1 MATASRS
8 RVSTPAWI
16 SASSTDVTRLG
27 ALLDTIAGWRVFKP
41 IVFLACLAPGVWL
54 GYRAYQAFALGQD
67 LALGADPVKTFEHE
81 TGIAALSILL
91 VTLSVTPVRRLL
103 QVNRLQRVRRMLGV
117 WSFTYALVHL
127 LMYLVFDRSCY
138 SFGTCEFSE
147 LWQDLLKRP
156 FIFVGMFAFSIL
168 LALAVTST
176 TGWVRRLKK
185 NWQRLH
191 RLVYV
196 AAAAAVIHFIWIQ
209 KSDFRVPFRF
219 GFWLLVVLT
228 VRVGLT
234 IEKRRARGQ
243 KPVTA

>member
-1 MATASRS
+1 MA
-8 RVSTPAWI
+8 
-16 SASSTDVTRLG
+16 RLG

-41 IVFLACLAPGVWL
+41 IVFLACLAPAVWL

-81 TGIAALSILL
+81 TGITALSILL

-127 LMYLVFDRSCY
+127 LMYLVFDQSCY
-138 SFGTCEFSE
+138 SFSTCEFSAV
-147 LWQDLLKRP
+147 WQDLLKRP

-168 LALAVTST
+168 LALAITST
-176 TGWVRRLKK
+176 TGWVRRLKR

-191 RLVYV
+191 RLVYL
-196 AAAAAVIHFIWIQ
+196 AAGAAVIHFIWIQ

-219 GFWLLVVLT
+219 GFWLLVLLII
-228 VRVGLT
+228 RVGLT
-234 IEKRRARGQ
+234 IQKRRGRVQ